1 MKKLVLIAVI
11 IICNYQLVA
20 QRNNSILIKDTIQS
34 QKESPNIRFYCAPQK
49 NMTSPLII
57 LDGKV
62 VRREDV
68 VLIKPNQIS
77 SIEVLSPNEAV
88 SIYGSMALDGCV
100 LIHSLSRVKPDNT
113 FLDNKYPFKVYQIDV
128 ANFNTQLDMYNAI
141 RSAVPSVSITN
152 TNLNQTPI
160 ISMRGDSNTI
170 VIVDGVSYDTSILN
184 LLNPSDIE
192 NIKVVNDVAGSNYF
206 INGRN

>member
-1 MKKLVLIAVI
+1 MKKLVLITVI
-11 IICNYQLVA
+11 IIGNYQIVA
-20 QRNNSILIKDTIQS
+20 QSNNSILIKDTIQS

-62 VRREDV
+62 IRREDV
-68 VLIKPNQIS
+68 ALIKPNQIS

-100 LIHSLSRVKPDNT
+100 LIHSLSHAKPDNT
-113 FLDNKYPFKVYQIDV
+113 FLDNKCPFKVYQIDG
-128 ANFNTQLDMYNAI
+128 ANLNTQQDLFNAI
-141 RSAVPSVSITN
+141 RSEVPGVIISNAYSN
-152 TNLNQTPI
+152 ETPI

-170 VIVDGVSYDTSILN
+170 VIVDGIRYNVSILN
-184 LLNPSDIE
+184 TLNPQDIEKVEVATSAAASSYLLN
-192 NIKVVNDVAGSNYF
+192 N
-206 INGRN
+206 RN

>member
-20 QRNNSILIKDTIQS
+20 QSNNSILIKDTIQS

-68 VLIKPNQIS
+68 ALIKPNQIS

-100 LIHSLSRVKPDNT
+100 LIHSLSHAKPDNT
-113 FLDNKYPFKVYQIDV
+113 FLDNKCPFKVYQIDDV
-128 ANFNTQLDMYNAI
+128 SFNTQQDLYNAI
-141 RSAVPSVSITN
+141 RSEVPGVSITN

-170 VIVDGVSYDTSILN
+170 VIVDGVRYDASILN
-184 LLNPSDIE
+184 MLNPSDIQ

-206 INGRN
+206 LNGRN